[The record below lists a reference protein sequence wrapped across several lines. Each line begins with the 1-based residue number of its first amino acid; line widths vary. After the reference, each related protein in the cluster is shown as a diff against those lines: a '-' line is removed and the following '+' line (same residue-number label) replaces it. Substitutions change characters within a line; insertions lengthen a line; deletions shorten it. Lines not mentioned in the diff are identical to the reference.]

1 MADVNNNVLTCVR
14 RSDQLNVGDYIR
26 AVNGIN
32 LAKFRH
38 DEIIS
43 LLKNVGERVV
53 LEVEYEL
60 PPVCK
65 YNWPKATAVIRLCT
79 CPRLTC
85 GCCVAAVQGSGVM
98 FKNVEVT
105 LHKEGNSFG
114 FVIRGEESSECV
126 CVRVCVKQILD
137 TAVCLQ
143 AVPTRTGTSLAP
155 SS

>member
-1 MADVNNNVLTCVR
+1 MNGFN

-60 PPVCK
+60 PPVCE
-65 YNWPKATAVIRLCT
+65 YCRGGPSAAPRVCDLRVVDVS
-79 CPRLTC
+79 CP
-85 GCCVAAVQGSGVM
+85 VAAVQGSGVI

-105 LHKEGNSFG
+105 LHREGNSFG
-114 FVIRGEESSECV
+114 FVIRGEGFVCM
-126 CVRVCVKQILD
+126 CVR
-137 TAVCLQ
+137 
-143 AVPTRTGTSLAP
+143 
-155 SS
+155 

>member
-1 MADVNNNVLTCVR
+1 M
-14 RSDQLNVGDYIR
+14 GDYIR

-65 YNWPKATAVIRLCT
+65 YSWPQATALIRLCT

-114 FVIRGEESSECV
+114 FVIRGEESSV
-126 CVRVCVKQILD
+126 CVSVCVLHRF
-137 TAVCLQ
+137 L
-143 AVPTRTGTSLAP
+143 TRLCVYRRYPRGQEQVSPHRHNKHPARR